1 MSRLSRDRARY
12 IRGILRKG
20 PTEAGYAF
28 FRARRRRRNVGDEE
42 PELLASDR
50 LALSPRFEV
59 DADDL
64 ERNARVL
71 SAYAAAGETD
81 VGSIQWFVPAFHLVW
96 GGGVNTLLR
105 FADFAARQHGVQN
118 RFCVFDSDDAF
129 AVDRVRS
136 RIGAAFPALAGSAVT
151 PASQQLPECDLA
163 IATAWE
169 SIWTLVRFDRARGK
183 LVFVQDWEPD
193 FYPAGSASAMLG
205 QAARLGIPGIVNTP
219 ALADVYRAEGNPAVS
234 FVPAVDT
241 ERFHPAAQRPPAAG
255 PVTIFFYGRPRTAR
269 NAFGLGLAALRR
281 VKRAYGQRVRI
292 VCAGETWSPGQY
304 GAADVLENLG
314 MLDRIERV
322 AELYRSCDIGL
333 VFMLSRHPSYQPLEF
348 MASGMATVTN
358 ENDHTGWLLS
368 HERNALLAPPLPAL
382 VAEQIGRLIEDPAL
396 RERIA
401 DAGRETVS
409 GVSWEE
415 QFEAVWKTVCGRRAF
430 EAPTGARRSAAP
442 RG

>member
-1 MSRLSRDRARY
+1 MSRLGRDRARY
-12 IRGILRKG
+12 IRGILRQG

-28 FRARRRRRNVGDEE
+28 FRARRRRRNVGDEQ
-42 PELLASDR
+42 PQLLASDR
-50 LALSPRFEV
+50 LALSPRFAVAAE
-59 DADDL
+59 DL
-64 ERNARVL
+64 ARNERTLA
-71 SAYAAAGETD
+71 AYAAAGEHE
-81 VGSIQWFVPAFHLVW
+81 VRSIQWFVPAFHLVW

-105 FADFAARQHGVQN
+105 FADFAARRHGVHN
-118 RFCVFDSDDAF
+118 RFSVFDSDEAF
-129 AVDRVRS
+129 AVERVRA
-136 RIGAAFPALAGSAVT
+136 RIGGAFPALAGSAVT
-151 PASQQLPECDLA
+151 PASEPLGDCDLA

-169 SIWTLVRFDRARGK
+169 SIWTLVRFGGARGK

-234 FVPAVDT
+234 FLPAVDV
-241 ERFHPAAQRPPAAG
+241 ERFHPPPRPASPSG

-269 NAFGLGLAALRR
+269 NAFGLGLAALRE
-281 VKRAYGQRVRI
+281 VKRAYGERVRI
-292 VCAGETWSPGQY
+292 VCAGESWSPGQY

-314 MLDRIERV
+314 LLDRIERV
-322 AELYRSCDIGL
+322 AELYRGCDVGL

-348 MASGMATVTN
+348 MASGMAVVTN
-358 ENDHTGWLLS
+358 QNDHTGWLLA

-382 VAEQIGRLIEDPAL
+382 VAAQIGRLVEDPEL
-396 RERIA
+396 RRRLA

-415 QFEAVWKTVCGRRAF
+415 QFEAVWETVSGRRAF
-430 EAPTGARRSAAP
+430 ELPTGARRSAAP